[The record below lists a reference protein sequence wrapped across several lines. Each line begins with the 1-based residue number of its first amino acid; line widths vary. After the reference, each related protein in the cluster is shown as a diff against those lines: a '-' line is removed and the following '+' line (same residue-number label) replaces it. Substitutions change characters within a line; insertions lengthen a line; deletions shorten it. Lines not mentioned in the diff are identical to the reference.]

1 MVDIKNL
8 EETSA
13 LPVTI
18 NKYALEPNNVVLVPR
33 GKVVLTA
40 FAGKIAYAWVMHHPE
55 APVDAQIL
63 TVPSHTVISL
73 ETDPLFFPPEHVGSF
88 FMADPSKLLPS
99 AWHCFLFMPRA
110 NGSILLAN

>member
-1 MVDIKNL
+1 MVDIKTVP
-8 EETSA
+8 ETSA

-18 NKYALEPNNVVLVPR
+18 NKYAIMPSDVVLVPR
-33 GKVVLTA
+33 GKILMTGFV
-40 FAGKIAYAWVMHHPE
+40 GKIAYAWVMHHPE

-63 TVPSHTVISL
+63 TVPSETVISL

-88 FMADPSKLLPS
+88 FVTDTSKLLPS

-110 NGSILLAN
+110 SGSILIQ